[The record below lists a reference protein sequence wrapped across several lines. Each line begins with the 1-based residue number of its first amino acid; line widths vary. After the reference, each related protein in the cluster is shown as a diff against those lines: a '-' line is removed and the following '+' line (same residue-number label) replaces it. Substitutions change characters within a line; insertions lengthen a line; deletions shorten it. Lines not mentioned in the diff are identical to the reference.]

1 MSISAFDSRI
11 FRNLFSTQKIRDV
24 FTDEAYV
31 RRMIDV
37 ELALARAQSAVAII
51 PKNVGTEIT
60 AASENFRIDFDRLA
74 RETDIVGYPVLPLV
88 RQMVEAT
95 PDPEV
100 AKYIHWGATTQ
111 DIMDDA
117 SMLQMKA
124 GLALVKKELQEL
136 ITTLSRLANSHR
148 DT

>member
-11 FRNLFSTQKIRDV
+11 FRNLFSTQEIRDV

-31 RRMIDV
+31 LRMIEV
-37 ELALARAQSAVAII
+37 ESALARAQSFTGIV
-51 PKNVGTEIT
+51 PEDVGRKIT
-60 AASENFRIDFDRLA
+60 AAGADPQIDFDRLS
-74 RETDIVGYPVLPLV
+74 RETDMVGYPVLPLV
-88 RQMVEAT
+88 RQIVEAM

-100 AKYIHWGATTQ
+100 AKYVHWGATTQ

-124 GLALVKKELQEL
+124 GLALVKKELDEL
-136 ITTLSRLANSHR
+136 ITTLSNLADSHR